1 MKKIIIYTDG
11 SCLGNPGSGGWAAI
25 LKVEG
30 TDARRE
36 LAGGFSK
43 TTNNRMEI
51 ISVLEALKQL
61 REPCEVSIFS
71 DSQYVCNT
79 ISKGWIYGWHRHGW
93 IKSDK
98 QPVKNVNLGKSFSP
112 FCLSTKSLFTGYG
125 AMPDT
130 KTMSD
135 VTNWPETLLAKA
147 HCQKTRDFPVHVFE

>member
-98 QPVKNVNLGKSFSP
+98 QPVKNVDLWQKLLP
-112 FCLSTKSLFTGYG
+112 LLSQHK
-125 AMPDT
+125 
-130 KTMSD
+130 
-135 VTNWPETLLAKA
+135 VTFHWLRGHAGHQDNERCDKLA
-147 HCQKTRDFPVHVFE
+147 RDFASKSSLPEDPGFSSTCL